1 MIFGAPNEYANFD
14 KYQLGEDKA
23 GKAAP
28 VVRQDEATKKGAVSL
43 NLFPLSDEPMVV
55 CVQFDLPDGAQMLEG
70 GDRDAA
76 TTPDLESQAQ
86 VVWYRCVTQSRADR
100 LTGRY
105 DVDMLVFPFAELY
118 KQR

>member
-28 VVRQDEATKKGAVSL
+28 VVRKDGTTNKGAVSL

-55 CVQFDLPDGAQMLEG
+55 CVQFDLPETSGSSITL
-70 GDRDAA
+70 
-76 TTPDLESQAQ
+76 DLNAETQ
-86 VVWYRCVTQSRADR
+86 VVWYR
-100 LTGRY
+100 
-105 DVDMLVFPFAELY
+105 
-118 KQR
+118 